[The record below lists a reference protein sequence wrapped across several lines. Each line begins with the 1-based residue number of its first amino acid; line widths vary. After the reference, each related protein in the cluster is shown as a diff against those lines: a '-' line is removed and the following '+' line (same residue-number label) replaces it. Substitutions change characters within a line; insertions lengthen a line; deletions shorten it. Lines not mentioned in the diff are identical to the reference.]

1 MSQLFRRVCRLTV
14 GHLQFTELRV
24 SFHVTLTSQS
34 KPNTAEITVYGLS
47 QESRAAIV
55 QKGTEVRLVAGYEET
70 AALIFAGQVVHAH
83 NQRQNGGWQ
92 TILECRDGA
101 PQWESRMRTAL
112 QKPTSHKDLLKSIAA
127 SMGLQVSAAQL
138 DLAGTGQTPGPVALY
153 GFAHAEMDTL
163 CRSLDLEWSM
173 QAGRLLLLKT
183 GTATTETAVFL
194 SPETGLQGAPE
205 STADDASN
213 FKETKKKKKHPHRTI
228 KLEARLQPLLKPG
241 RLVQLESQTL
251 SGLLRCSKVDIVGDT
266 HGSDWN
272 SNCECIE
279 V

>member
-101 PQWESRMRTAL
+101 PQWESRMRTASMKEST
-112 QKPTSHKDLLKSIAA
+112 QKPSTPSFAA
-127 SMGLQVSAAQL
+127 SDENA
-138 DLAGTGQTPGPVALY
+138 
-153 GFAHAEMDTL
+153 
-163 CRSLDLEWSM
+163 
-173 QAGRLLLLKT
+173 
-183 GTATTETAVFL
+183 
-194 SPETGLQGAPE
+194 
-205 STADDASN
+205 
-213 FKETKKKKKHPHRTI
+213 
-228 KLEARLQPLLKPG
+228 
-241 RLVQLESQTL
+241 
-251 SGLLRCSKVDIVGDT
+251 
-266 HGSDWN
+266 
-272 SNCECIE
+272 
-279 V
+279 